1 YLFTLVL
8 CTLIIIPKGQ
18 ASEKWSWGKTT
29 DGKNSAEDKH
39 DGEKGEGIVPRSVD
53 GGGFTKTP
61 VFSSQNLSEK
71 HSGGNTVKPPALTE
85 GRSLKKFFKD
95 MECRF
100 GGKCKGRIPYSQPL
114 YGAPVPVPAPYPVF
128 SAPIAVAPAPQ
139 YPSPVL
145 GPGPQYPPSIIAPLP
160 RPIPLPKPA
169 PVKVGYPPIPVVTEH
184 HHTHTHIHKGGPIAA
199 PISPIG
205 SITPIAESPYKHTG
219 YPPRPGF
226 SPTILNGGSHQDSHE
241 SFGSP
246 IGFGSS
252 LMGSQI
258 YGYGPLISPVV
269 GPSIPVKPIT
279 TFPSGYGSA
288 PIIGY
293 GSNAPLS
300 GPKSNSRPVKFFSTG
315 YDTPVSPT
323 FGGKGYKPTQTH
335 QFPSKYGESTSSVPV
350 YVAPSPI
357 YTPSYGKGISSGV
370 RPTSYIIPVA
380 SYTSGYDSSSKNS
393 LGQRPYV
400 PPKPVASYSSGHGTS
415 SEIFSEQ
422 GPYSKPQP
430 IASYS
435 SGYGTNSEI
444 FSGQGP
450 YSKPQPIVSY
460 PPSSGYGSSV
470 LPQIGY
476 NSGYNSQGYSP
487 IKGISPISGNN
498 NGYGISPIAVQP
510 EAVTGTIYRPAKSLY
525 AEECSC
531 VLPQYCSSYDI
542 VRITSGKDIAH
553 LINPR
558 NEALSILS
566 NATDSHEQTRGK
578 RDAPVITNR
587 QPVASTRTA
596 KARAIGGYTPGL
608 SGCAPNYVCCRNSV
622 NQEGKQFDG
631 VCGKS
636 LRNAIHGRVANTEYN
651 RGVTQFGEFPWQG
664 AILREKDYESL
675 FVCGATLVSQQHV
688 LTAAH
693 CVVDEPYQSLIVRL
707 GDWDVNG
714 QTEFY
719 KHIELPVANVVIHP
733 KFYAGNLENDIA
745 VLTLRG
751 YIDFLA
757 NPHISPV
764 CLPNP
769 YTDFTN
775 QQCYVSGWGKDAFGY
790 SGEFQQILKKV
801 DVPIVDR
808 QSCQYALQEAR
819 LGRDYYL
826 PEGFI
831 CAGGEEGKDT
841 CKGDGGGPLVCP
853 TRYNT
858 FELAGIVSWGI
869 GCGLKGVPGVYVNV
883 PYYADWIKSIVDYS

>member
-1 YLFTLVL
+1 MLVCMSVCTKEKKTIFIYSFKFCHRHFILISYLFTLVL

-29 DGKNSAEDKH
+29 NEKNSSDNKH
-39 DGEKGEGIVPRSVD
+39 EGVKDEGIVPRSID
-53 GGGFTKTP
+53 GGGFTKIP
-61 VFSSQNLSEK
+61 VASSQNLSEK
-71 HSGGNTVKPPALTE
+71 SSGGNTVKPPALSE

-100 GGKCKGRIPYSQPL
+100 GGKSKIPYSQPL
-114 YGAPVPVPAPYPVF
+114 YGAPVPVPGPYPIF

-139 YPSPVL
+139 YPSPIL

-160 RPIPLPKPA
+160 RPISLPKPA

-246 IGFGSS
+246 
-252 LMGSQI
+252 
-258 YGYGPLISPVV
+258 V
-269 GPSIPVKPIT
+269 
-279 TFPSGYGSA
+279 
-288 PIIGY
+288 
-293 GSNAPLS
+293 
-300 GPKSNSRPVKFFSTG
+300 
-315 YDTPVSPT
+315 
-323 FGGKGYKPTQTH
+323 
-335 QFPSKYGESTSSVPV
+335 
-350 YVAPSPI
+350 
-357 YTPSYGKGISSGV
+357 
-370 RPTSYIIPVA
+370 
-380 SYTSGYDSSSKNS
+380 
-393 LGQRPYV
+393 
-400 PPKPVASYSSGHGTS
+400 
-415 SEIFSEQ
+415 
-422 GPYSKPQP
+422 
-430 IASYS
+430 
-435 SGYGTNSEI
+435 
-444 FSGQGP
+444 
-450 YSKPQPIVSY
+450 
-460 PPSSGYGSSV
+460 
-470 LPQIGY
+470 
-476 NSGYNSQGYSP
+476 
-487 IKGISPISGNN
+487 GNN

-510 EAVTGTIYRPAKSLY
+510 EAVTGTLYRPAKSLY

-566 NATDSHEQTRGK
+566 NATDSHEHIRGK

-622 NQEGKQFDG
+622 NQEAKQFDG

-769 YTDFTN
+769 YTDFTH
-775 QQCYVSGWGKDAFGY
+775 QQCYVSGWGK
-790 SGEFQQILKKV
+790 
-801 DVPIVDR
+801 R
-808 QSCQYALQEAR
+808 R
-819 LGRDYYL
+819 LRVLRRISTNLEEDKAVSTLFRELDLVEDYHL

-841 CKGDGGGPLVCP
+841 CK
-853 TRYNT
+853 
-858 FELAGIVSWGI
+858 
-869 GCGLKGVPGVYVNV
+869 
-883 PYYADWIKSIVDYS
+883 